1 MLSMAE
7 MARMVEWINKNK
19 AIVPDMSR
27 TNVARKI
34 YSDLK
39 LKVSQDAVKAAEEA
53 VGITRNRG
61 NAGSSGRKN
70 HSQIIAKAVVDLY
83 AQFDAQPPIDL
94 IDISKGH

>member
-7 MARMVEWINKNK
+7 MARLVEWVGKNK
-19 AIVPDMSR
+19 TIVPDMSR

-34 YSDLK
+34 HSEIK

-70 HSQIIAKAVVDLY
+70 HSQIIARAVVDLY
-83 AQFDAQPPIDL
+83 AQFDVKPPIDL
-94 IDISKGH
+94 VDISKGN